1 MKPELILSELK
12 IASFTADEFVK
23 IRISLN
29 NQERC
34 LNRLMFIEKHL
45 EQFYRTELSQLK
57 QAQEVLTAAMRRDP

>member
-57 QAQEVLTAAMRRDP
+57 EAQKVLSAAMRRDP

>member
-12 IASFTADEFVK
+12 IASFTADEFGK

-34 LNRLMFIEKHL
+34 LNRLMLIEKHL

-57 QAQEVLTAAMRRDP
+57 QAQEVLTTAMRRDP

>member
-23 IRISLN
+23 IKISLN